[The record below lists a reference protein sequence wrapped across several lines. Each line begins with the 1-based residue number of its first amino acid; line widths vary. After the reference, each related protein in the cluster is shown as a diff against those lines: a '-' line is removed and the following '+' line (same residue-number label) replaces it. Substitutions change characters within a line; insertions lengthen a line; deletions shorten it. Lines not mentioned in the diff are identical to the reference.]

1 MSVNIKGLDKVLA
14 QMEKELGTKKVNR
27 VVNKTLDATG
37 EVLKQKVKSA
47 VSVYKDTG
55 ATVDEVVKSKSKKID
70 GINKVKVGWN
80 GPKQRSKLVH
90 LNEFGYTRNGKRYS
104 PRGKGV
110 IRNTVD
116 EAEGTY
122 IKNMRSGLKEIIK

>member
-37 EVLKQKVKSA
+37 EVLKQKLSLRLVLIKIRERLF
-47 VSVYKDTG
+47 
-55 ATVDEVVKSKSKKID
+55 DEVVKSKSKKID

-122 IKNMRSGLKEIIK
+122 MKKYAFGLKEIIK